1 MKKIFNKIKLINPF
15 KLSIFNSSYFKKV
28 SNSFEIFL
36 EYFLPENWRE
46 SSKSYI
52 LFWLMCSFTIIFLIW
67 ASMAEINQVVRASG
81 TVTPDSKVHMVQTA
95 VSGPLEDI
103 RISLGDTIKAGD
115 ILFLVNNV
123 NNKLIHDLAKDEVTT
138 RRKKVEIIEK
148 LVEKGSDSE
157 FRLLDEKLALI
168 DAQKRFEQAKT
179 RLEFSYIRSPISGVV
194 SKVNST
200 NIGQVIKEAA
210 TLAEI
215 VPENNILQIEAGV
228 SVKDIAYVKVGQK
241 AKVSFS
247 AFDMAIF
254 GQVDGTVIKKAANS
268 TQNEDGSSFYQL
280 IIEVDSKSIAEEQN
294 IIIQSGMQCDVS
306 IIGQERTVLSYI
318 ANPITKLSMR
328 ALQE

>member
-1 MKKIFNKIKLINPF
+1 MFIKWT
-15 KLSIFNSSYFKKV
+15 
-28 SNSFEIFL
+28 EI
-36 EYFLPENWRE
+36 
-46 SSKSYI
+46 
-52 LFWLMCSFTIIFLIW
+52 
-67 ASMAEINQVVRASG
+67 
-81 TVTPDSKVHMVQTA
+81 
-95 VSGPLEDI
+95 
-103 RISLGDTIKAGD
+103 
-115 ILFLVNNV
+115 
-123 NNKLIHDLAKDEVTT
+123 
-138 RRKKVEIIEK
+138 
-148 LVEKGSDSE
+148 
-157 FRLLDEKLALI
+157 LLDEKLAFI

-179 RLEFSYIRSPISGVV
+179 RLELSYIRSPISGVV

-200 NIGQVIKEAA
+200 NIGQVIKAAA

-247 AFDMAIF
+247 AFDMAIY